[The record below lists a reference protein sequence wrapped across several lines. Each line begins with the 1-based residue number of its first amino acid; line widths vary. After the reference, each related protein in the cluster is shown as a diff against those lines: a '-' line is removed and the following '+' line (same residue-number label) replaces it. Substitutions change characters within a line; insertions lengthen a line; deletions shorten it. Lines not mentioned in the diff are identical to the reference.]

1 MTTDP
6 RRALAALA
14 LVPVTAGAFAG
25 AVAWAADRPGQTAAD
40 VEPGADV
47 QPVSALAPAAAT
59 TVPAAAPATE
69 QAAGQPATPTPT
81 AGALDPRDAA
91 LTAQLEAL
99 RTRLAELQAQVGARQ
114 AEAASAAQAAAQ
126 AAASRA
132 SSGSS
137 GSSGSSTAQRS
148 APAPRPA
155 PPVDTTTRASG

>member
-40 VEPGADV
+40 VEPAADV
-47 QPVSALAPAAAT
+47 QPVSA
-59 TVPAAAPATE
+59 VAPATVPSSV
-69 QAAGQPATPTPT
+69 PAPT
-81 AGALDPRDAA
+81 AATLDPRDAA